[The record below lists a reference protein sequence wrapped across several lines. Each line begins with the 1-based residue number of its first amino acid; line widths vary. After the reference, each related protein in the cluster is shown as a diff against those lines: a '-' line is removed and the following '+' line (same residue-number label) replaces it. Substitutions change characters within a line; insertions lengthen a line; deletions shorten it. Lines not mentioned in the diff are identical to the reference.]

1 MIITWRRNVLLAA
14 VAVLLLGSGLSN
26 LARADGGGG
35 GGGGDE
41 RAGSPS
47 ATPEDAD
54 YTAAMK
60 AIKADRF
67 KDAIPLLQRVV
78 GRDTKNADA
87 YNWLAYATRR
97 NGDPAAS
104 IPIYQ
109 KALAIDPKHR
119 GAHEYIGEAYLMV
132 GDLANAEDH
141 LRRLERL
148 CTSPCEERD
157 DLQKAINAY
166 RSAPPKATS
175 APSTR

>member
-1 MIITWRRNVLLAA
+1 MSSRLRPWCAAIALALAA
-14 VAVLLLGSGLSN
+14 AGAAGAKEGAEEDAAAQDPSHVAARSAIAERRYADAVRVLGEALARDPRNAETHNLLG
-26 LARADGGGG
+26 
-35 GGGGDE
+35 
-41 RAGSPS
+41 
-47 ATPEDAD
+47 
-54 YTAAMK
+54 
-60 AIKADRF
+60 
-67 KDAIPLLQRVV
+67 
-78 GRDTKNADA
+78 
-87 YNWLAYATRR
+87 YAHRK
-97 NGDPAAS
+97 NGDLPRAFQH
-104 IPIYQ
+104 YHE
-109 KALAIDPKHR
+109 ALRLDPDHR